1 MESLKLIKIYSS
13 IQVLVLTL
21 PFDIQKILFL
31 TYIPL
36 DKDRFEVKYKLKLN

>member
-13 IQVLVLTL
+13 IQVLALTL
-21 PFDIQKILFL
+21 PFWNPKILFL

-36 DKDRFEVKYKLKLN
+36 DKDRFEIKYKLQLN